1 MRESPYRILEE
12 TLRPHLGARAQV
24 VLEEGLK
31 RLGKRPE
38 ELGEQDA
45 ETLLKGLVFRELQAR
60 LPAAQARRAVEEAL
74 ARLAPAPEGGLE
86 ALERGLARFGLYVD
100 WPEVGRLR
108 ALVNRLRREP
118 DPRLLQEGLALLD
131 HLEEKLE
138 EALLRQAQDLAHLE
152 EALERVRPLGG
163 PKVRRL
169 ESLIQIV
176 REAHREGTLAQGEV
190 ERARALALELRKY
203 LASSAV
209 QPATL
214 PEMVFET
221 QEEDVL
227 VTVEE
232 APALEEELVIDLE
245 SLAEPQA
252 QEIRA
257 LEVAEEKRRLEELVL
272 RYAPFLDHPR
282 AAALRAEVEA
292 LLEADQP
299 ALEKL
304 TELEAALKE
313 AEAAAKAARRAPR
326 PEGEDGRRHLP
337 PPQEA
342 EAPLEGTLGLGRHFV
357 ATEPLIEDL
366 IARAAV
372 RVEEEKRLQAE
383 AEAKAARR
391 ARLIQLEEALRRLP
405 LPQEAKAPLEEGL
418 RLAEETLREGGL
430 PDLAALEAEL
440 SALEEEARRLKE
452 EKARLLEELSAL
464 GEAAKPLA
472 EELARLEGEA
482 LAQALPGIRARYA
495 ELLKGAGEEA
505 RRARLEERKAA
516 LRALKEEA
524 EALGLGEEVAEA
536 ERALAQ
542 GELPDLEALRRRL
555 EEAQALRRR
564 LALEELARLQA
575 LAERFR
581 PLGGEAVL
589 KAIEAERQK
598 PLPDPAPIARALQ
611 ALKRRLEAKRQELGT
626 RLAAFFRRYAP
637 LEGLK
642 SDTQRRIRPLVEFLR
657 PAQKALD
664 RLGPRGVLEV
674 ERALAQ
680 AEEALKELEKEKE
693 AADRLLKEL
702 GQEDLEALLS
712 SLEAPGGERPDLSP
726 LRLPGVKALGLL
738 DDPLPLPRPQLKALH
753 QALKALEAATGEA
766 LGPALVR
773 LGGSY
778 LVLAPWRGHEAVA
791 LVEPEALDPFLKA
804 LSG

>member
-12 TLRPHLGARAQV
+12 ALRPHLGARAQV

-38 ELGEQDA
+38 ELSEKDA
-45 ETLLKGLVFRELQAR
+45 ETLLKGLIFRELQAR

-313 AEAAAKAARRAPR
+313 AEA
-326 PEGEDGRRHLP
+326 
-337 PPQEA
+337 
-342 EAPLEGTLGLGRHFV
+342 
-357 ATEPLIEDL
+357 
-366 IARAAV
+366 
-372 RVEEEKRLQAE
+372 
-383 AEAKAARR
+383 EAKAARR

-418 RLAEETLREGGL
+418 RLG
-430 PDLAALEAEL
+430 
-440 SALEEEARRLKE
+440 
-452 EKARLLEELSAL
+452 L
-464 GEAAKPLA
+464 GEAHPVPLPGPLPEKDPGGA
-472 EELARLEGEA
+472 LPPHLPPVEEGHAVAHPLHHLEVVGGEEDAPALLLKLQEDPLKLPPAHGVQAQGGLVQEEETGLEGEGQGQGRLLLHA
-482 LAQALPGIRARYA
+482 PG
-495 ELLKGAGEEA
+495 EGGE
-505 RRARLEERKAA
+505 R
-516 LRALKEEA
+516 
-524 EALGLGEEVAEA
+524 GV
-536 ERALAQ
+536 
-542 GELPDLEALRRRL
+542 
-555 EEAQALRRR
+555 
-564 LALEELARLQA
+564 
-575 LAERFR
+575 
-581 PLGGEAVL
+581 EAVL
-589 KAIEAERQK
+589 
-598 PLPDPAPIARALQ
+598 
-611 ALKRRLEAKRQELGT
+611 
-626 RLAAFFRRYAP
+626 
-637 LEGLK
+637 
-642 SDTQRRIRPLVEFLR
+642 
-657 PAQKALD
+657 
-664 RLGPRGVLEV
+664 
-674 ERALAQ
+674 
-680 AEEALKELEKEKE
+680 
-693 AADRLLKEL
+693 
-702 GQEDLEALLS
+702 
-712 SLEAPGGERPDLSP
+712 
-726 LRLPGVKALGLL
+726 
-738 DDPLPLPRPQLKALH
+738 
-753 QALKALEAATGEA
+753 
-766 LGPALVR
+766 
-773 LGGSY
+773 
-778 LVLAPWRGHEAVA
+778 
-791 LVEPEALDPFLKA
+791 
-804 LSG
+804 

>member
-12 TLRPHLGARAQV
+12 ALRPHLGARAQV

-38 ELGEQDA
+38 ELSEKDA
-45 ETLLKGLVFRELQAR
+45 ETLLKGLIFRELQAR

-313 AEAAAKAARRAPR
+313 AEA
-326 PEGEDGRRHLP
+326 
-337 PPQEA
+337 
-342 EAPLEGTLGLGRHFV
+342 
-357 ATEPLIEDL
+357 
-366 IARAAV
+366 
-372 RVEEEKRLQAE
+372 
-383 AEAKAARR
+383 EAKAARR

-405 LPQEAKAPLEEGL
+405 LPQEAKAP
-418 RLAEETLREGGL
+418 
-430 PDLAALEAEL
+430 
-440 SALEEEARRLKE
+440 LEEEARRLKE

-472 EELARLEGEA
+472 EELAHLEGEA

-611 ALKRRLEAKRQELGT
+611 AMKRRLEAKRQELGT

-766 LGPALVR
+766 LGPALVC

>member
-12 TLRPHLGARAQV
+12 ALRPHLGARAQV

-38 ELGEQDA
+38 ELSEKDA
-45 ETLLKGLVFRELQAR
+45 ETLLKGLIFRELQAR

-313 AEAAAKAARRAPR
+313 AEA
-326 PEGEDGRRHLP
+326 
-337 PPQEA
+337 
-342 EAPLEGTLGLGRHFV
+342 
-357 ATEPLIEDL
+357 
-366 IARAAV
+366 
-372 RVEEEKRLQAE
+372 
-383 AEAKAARR
+383 EAKAARR

-405 LPQEAKAPLEEGL
+405 LPQEAKAP
-418 RLAEETLREGGL
+418 
-430 PDLAALEAEL
+430 
-440 SALEEEARRLKE
+440 LEEEARRLKE

-472 EELARLEGEA
+472 EELAHLEGEA

-611 ALKRRLEAKRQELGT
+611 AMKRRLEAKRQELGT

-738 DDPLPLPRPQLKALH
+738 DDPHPLPRPQLKALH

>member
-12 TLRPHLGARAQV
+12 ALRPHLGARAQV

-38 ELGEQDA
+38 ELSEKDA
-45 ETLLKGLVFRELQAR
+45 ETLLKGLIFRELQAR

-282 AAALRAEVEA
+282 AATLRAEVEA

-313 AEAAAKAARRAPR
+313 
-326 PEGEDGRRHLP
+326 
-337 PPQEA
+337 
-342 EAPLEGTLGLGRHFV
+342 
-357 ATEPLIEDL
+357 
-366 IARAAV
+366 
-372 RVEEEKRLQAE
+372 AE

-405 LPQEAKAPLEEGL
+405 LPQEAKAPLEE
-418 RLAEETLREGGL
+418 
-430 PDLAALEAEL
+430 
-440 SALEEEARRLKE
+440 EARRLKE

-472 EELARLEGEA
+472 EELAHLEGEA

-611 ALKRRLEAKRQELGT
+611 AMKRRLEAKRQELGT

>member
-12 TLRPHLGARAQV
+12 ALRPHLGARAQV

-38 ELGEQDA
+38 ELSEKDA
-45 ETLLKGLVFRELQAR
+45 ETLLKGLIFRELQAR

-313 AEAAAKAARRAPR
+313 AEA
-326 PEGEDGRRHLP
+326 
-337 PPQEA
+337 
-342 EAPLEGTLGLGRHFV
+342 
-357 ATEPLIEDL
+357 
-366 IARAAV
+366 
-372 RVEEEKRLQAE
+372 
-383 AEAKAARR
+383 EAKAARR
-391 ARLIQLEEALRRLP
+391 ARLIQLEEALRRFPGLARP
-405 LPQEAKAPLEEGL
+405 LLAENLLNEGRAGEAEALGFSGPRLFLRQGRPAEALELLKRAEDPGLHRPPQNHREGSLLRALLECVAGDAEEGL
-418 RLAEETLREGGL
+418 RFAERGRFEAEALGSPFGLSLAEARKGHALLALGRLREAEASYRAALALSEGGPARL
-430 PDLAALEAEL
+430 GVEALGGLAALGDDGAYREMVRLSRASGDLWVEGFLTLVVALARLRLGEEFPLGAFPAPDPFLEALARAYPFRDGWEEVL
-440 SALEEEARRLKE
+440 ERYPFLAGRTLFAPPLARLRRALWRLRRLPVPYHPGVRVE
-452 EKARLLEELSAL
+452 VRALGGFEVRVEGRPVRFRREKARLLLAL
-464 GEAAKPLA
+464 LTVRDWE
-472 EELARLEGEA
+472 
-482 LAQALPGIRARYA
+482 
-495 ELLKGAGEEA
+495 
-505 RRARLEERKAA
+505 
-516 LRALKEEA
+516 KED
-524 EALGLGEEVAEA
+524 L
-536 ERALAQ
+536 
-542 GELPDLEALRRRL
+542 LEAL
-555 EEAQALRRR
+555 EATRD
-564 LALEELARLQA
+564 
-575 LAERFR
+575 F
-581 PLGGEAVL
+581 LG
-589 KAIEAERQK
+589 
-598 PLPDPAPIARALQ
+598 
-611 ALKRRLEAKRQELGT
+611 
-626 RLAAFFRRYAP
+626 
-637 LEGLK
+637 EG
-642 SDTQRRIRPLVEFLR
+642 
-657 PAQKALD
+657 
-664 RLGPRGVLEV
+664 
-674 ERALAQ
+674 
-680 AEEALKELEKEKE
+680 
-693 AADRLLKEL
+693 
-702 GQEDLEALLS
+702 
-712 SLEAPGGERPDLSP
+712 
-726 LRLPGVKALGLL
+726 
-738 DDPLPLPRPQLKALH
+738 
-753 QALKALEAATGEA
+753 
-766 LGPALVR
+766 
-773 LGGSY
+773 
-778 LVLAPWRGHEAVA
+778 
-791 LVEPEALDPFLKA
+791 
-804 LSG
+804 

>member
-12 TLRPHLGARAQV
+12 ALRPHLGARAQV

-38 ELGEQDA
+38 ELSEKDA
-45 ETLLKGLVFRELQAR
+45 ETLLKGLIFRELQAR

-313 AEAAAKAARRAPR
+313 AEA
-326 PEGEDGRRHLP
+326 
-337 PPQEA
+337 
-342 EAPLEGTLGLGRHFV
+342 
-357 ATEPLIEDL
+357 
-366 IARAAV
+366 
-372 RVEEEKRLQAE
+372 
-383 AEAKAARR
+383 EAKAARR

-472 EELARLEGEA
+472 EELAHLEGEA

-611 ALKRRLEAKRQELGT
+611 AMKRRLEAKRQELGT

-791 LVEPEALDPFLKA
+791 LVGPEALDPFLKA

>member
-12 TLRPHLGARAQV
+12 ALRPHLGARAQV

-38 ELGEQDA
+38 ELSEKDA
-45 ETLLKGLVFRELQAR
+45 ETLLKGLIFRELQAR

-304 TELEAALKE
+304 PELEAALKE
-313 AEAAAKAARRAPR
+313 
-326 PEGEDGRRHLP
+326 
-337 PPQEA
+337 
-342 EAPLEGTLGLGRHFV
+342 
-357 ATEPLIEDL
+357 
-366 IARAAV
+366 
-372 RVEEEKRLQAE
+372 AE

-405 LPQEAKAPLEEGL
+405 LPQEAKAPLEE
-418 RLAEETLREGGL
+418 
-430 PDLAALEAEL
+430 
-440 SALEEEARRLKE
+440 EARRLKE

-472 EELARLEGEA
+472 EELAHLEGEA

-611 ALKRRLEAKRQELGT
+611 AMKRRLEAKRQELGT

-753 QALKALEAATGEA
+753 QALKALEAAPGEA

>member
-12 TLRPHLGARAQV
+12 ALRPHLGARAQV

-38 ELGEQDA
+38 ELSEKDA
-45 ETLLKGLVFRELQAR
+45 ETLLKGLIFRELQAR

-313 AEAAAKAARRAPR
+313 AEA
-326 PEGEDGRRHLP
+326 
-337 PPQEA
+337 
-342 EAPLEGTLGLGRHFV
+342 
-357 ATEPLIEDL
+357 
-366 IARAAV
+366 
-372 RVEEEKRLQAE
+372 
-383 AEAKAARR
+383 EAKAARR

-405 LPQEAKAPLEEGL
+405 LPQEAKAP
-418 RLAEETLREGGL
+418 
-430 PDLAALEAEL
+430 
-440 SALEEEARRLKE
+440 LEEEARRLKE

-472 EELARLEGEA
+472 EELAHLEGEA

-611 ALKRRLEAKRQELGT
+611 AMKRRLEAKRQELGT

>member
-12 TLRPHLGARAQV
+12 ALRPHLGARAQV

-38 ELGEQDA
+38 ELSEKDA
-45 ETLLKGLVFRELQAR
+45 ETLLKGLIFRELQAR

-313 AEAAAKAARRAPR
+313 AEA
-326 PEGEDGRRHLP
+326 
-337 PPQEA
+337 
-342 EAPLEGTLGLGRHFV
+342 
-357 ATEPLIEDL
+357 
-366 IARAAV
+366 
-372 RVEEEKRLQAE
+372 
-383 AEAKAARR
+383 EAKAARR

-405 LPQEAKAPLEEGL
+405 LPQEAKAP
-418 RLAEETLREGGL
+418 
-430 PDLAALEAEL
+430 
-440 SALEEEARRLKE
+440 LEEEARRLKE

-472 EELARLEGEA
+472 EELAHLEGEA

-611 ALKRRLEAKRQELGT
+611 AMKRRLEAKRQELGT

-738 DDPLPLPRPQLKALH
+738 DYPLPLPRPQLKALH